1 MTLKILAKQ
10 ALISSGWQ
18 QDISVTVD
26 DFGRISDISK
36 STAGIDKTV
45 GILLPALSNLHSH
58 SFQRAMA
65 GLAEQRGATSLDD
78 FNEEDIN
85 SIQWLKC
92 QKCKGIICSCGAC
105 FCSWQNYR
113 YWI

>member
-1 MTLKILAKQ
+1 MKDNVINDNKKKNNV
-10 ALISSGWQ
+10 IS
-18 QDISVTVD
+18 
-26 DFGRISDISK
+26 FK
-36 STAGIDKTV
+36 KT
-45 GILLPALSNLHSH
+45 NC
-58 SFQRAMA
+58 FQCKK
-65 GLAEQRGATSLDD
+65 
-78 FNEEDIN
+78 NIN